1 MARAAAQA
9 LKMSVSST
17 GTDLADSQAT
27 VTAIQIPGPA
37 DSMTAP
43 SMTGAS
49 RRDAVVTRR
58 LGGGDLTKQPEL
70 LPPRPR
76 RLPKA
81 ARSVL
86 HSYDICGTS
95 RDKIRSMTS
104 APVVMT
110 GRSSW
115 R

>member
-1 MARAAAQA
+1 M
-9 LKMSVSST
+9 
-17 GTDLADSQAT
+17 T
-27 VTAIQIPGPA
+27 V
-37 DSMTAP
+37 P
-43 SMTGAS
+43 SMAGAS
-49 RRDAVVTRR
+49 RRDAVATRR
-58 LGGGDLTKQPEL
+58 VGGGDLTKQPEQL
-70 LPPRPR
+70 HPARDGSLR
-76 RLPKA
+76 A

-86 HSYDICGTS
+86 CIYDICGTS